1 MLDELTR
8 AVETAPDRAA
18 LARELVRTKDDG
30 RIKLYVIREALA
42 CRRARAAL
50 FGDGDYRPLETQGPL
65 AEYALAFARVGNGT
79 AALTVV
85 PRLFARRGADG
96 PPLGTTYWDDES
108 RVLVPL
114 EAGARLVNTLT
125 GERLTVEGGGVRL
138 ADILSNFP
146 VALLVTP
153 D

>member
-1 MLDELTR
+1 
-8 AVETAPDRAA
+8 
-18 LARELVRTKDDG
+18 
-30 RIKLYVIREALA
+30 
-42 CRRARAAL
+42 
-50 FGDGDYRPLETQGPL
+50 
-65 AEYALAFARVGNGT
+65 
-79 AALTVV
+79 
-85 PRLFARRGADG
+85 
-96 PPLGTTYWDDES
+96 
-108 RVLVPL
+108 VLVPL

>member
-1 MLDELTR
+1 MATTGRWRPRGPLPVR
-8 AVETAPDRAA
+8 ARVRASRQWHRGA
-18 LARELVRTKDDG
+18 HRRPALVR
-30 RIKLYVIREALA
+30 
-42 CRRARAAL
+42 
-50 FGDGDYRPLETQGPL
+50 
-65 AEYALAFARVGNGT
+65 
-79 AALTVV
+79 
-85 PRLFARRGADG
+85 RRGRDG